1 MWSASGGGPLPGL
14 LMAALLLCVRGES
27 ERALVI
33 LPFLIKTVTL
43 RGQGPPLR
51 PHLTFA
57 PSIKALCLDTV
68 SLGVR
73 ASTYGFAGTQTF
85 SP

>member
-1 MWSASGGGPLPGL
+1 
-14 LMAALLLCVRGES
+14 MAALLLCVRGES